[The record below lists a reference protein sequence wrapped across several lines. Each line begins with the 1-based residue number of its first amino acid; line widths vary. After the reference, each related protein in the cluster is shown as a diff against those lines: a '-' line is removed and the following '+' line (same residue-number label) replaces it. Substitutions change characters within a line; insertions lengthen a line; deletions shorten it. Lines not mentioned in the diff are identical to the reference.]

1 MPLSPFSSLVMF
13 LIGFL
18 GLALTAVGVSLAKQ
32 SKILLIARLVF
43 FLALFLA
50 GWANLAQN
58 ARKIAEGVT
67 IEHIGQ

>member
-1 MPLSPFSSLVMF
+1 MPLSPFSNLVMF

-32 SKILLIARLVF
+32 TKILLIVRLVF
-43 FLALFLA
+43 FLALFLV